1 MIKLVALDMDGTLLK
16 PDGSVSDRNARIIRR
31 LTAAG
36 IEVVLCTGRP
46 YGEAAAPLKAQ
57 GLRLPAI
64 CLNGAAVYDEDG
76 RLREQTP
83 LEKQQVRDCIKKG
96 EGESVLY
103 DFTSTRGSM
112 TTGSEQRFRQILQ
125 SGSLYAEATEA
136 TYQRF
141 RDRFQFLS
149 EEELFACNDDICK
162 ISLFHEEP
170 DVLLKIKPALQSIAG
185 LAVTSSGSHNL
196 ELTHADAQKGKALE
210 AYGRRKGIGLS
221 SIMAVGDS
229 DNDCSMLSMNLGF
242 TVAMENGSENA
253 KRAAGYQT
261 ASNAQD
267 GVAQAVETLIFS
279 WKAVLAG

>member
-1 MIKLVALDMDGTLLK
+1 MDGTLLK
-16 PDGSVSDRNARIIRR
+16 PDGSVSDRNARTIRR
-31 LTAAG
+31 LTESG

-46 YGEAAAPLKAQ
+46 YGEAAAPLKAK

-64 CLNGAAVYDEDG
+64 CLNGAAVYDEEG
-76 RLREQTP
+76 RLREQTH
-83 LEKQQVRDCIKKG
+83 LVQQQVRDCIEKG
-96 EGESVLY
+96 KGESVLY

-185 LAVTSSGSHNL
+185 LAVTSSGAHNL